1 MRFRLIVA
9 CTAVL
14 ALCCAFGSSSASAST
29 ASVSQAALTAGGA
42 AQNSSSKGNPGSSR
56 RKTRASESEAEFQK
70 AVAAVQAKDF
80 ATAEPLLKKAAED
93 NPQNYQAFF
102 YLGYIYNETN
112 RPDDAIAAYR
122 KAVALQ
128 PTVIESNLNLAVLLA
143 QKGESEAGVY
153 LHKAAKLKPAPEQQK
168 TLTQAWALLA
178 SKLKSTDPAGAVDA
192 YQTLAE
198 LLPTDPSPLLDLG
211 RFLESRKDTAGPE
224 KAYKNALARAPNSPD
239 ALALLSNFYLQQN
252 RVPDAEQTLT
262 AFVKARPESVNGHL
276 QLGRVY
282 RKEQKNPEAT
292 AEFEKAL
299 ELKPGDPDTL
309 RELAAVQL
317 DTKNYSAAEATLRN
331 LIAKQPNDAELY
343 FQLGHTLSRDT
354 KFEEAEAAYVQAIK
368 LKPDWGD
375 AYGEL
380 AVAAS
385 QAKNYVGAIQAL
397 NARARYLQETPG
409 TFFLRAT
416 CFDHLRAYKEATE
429 QYKNFLQVSDG
440 KYPDQEWQARHR
452 LVAIDPESRKK

>member
-1 MRFRLIVA
+1 MRFRHIAA

-14 ALCCAFGSSSASAST
+14 MLCGPVCAQST
-29 ASVSQAALTAGGA
+29 STHSKTTSRHGKAHAG
-42 AQNSSSKGNPGSSR
+42 
-56 RKTRASESEAEFQK
+56 ESEAEFQK
-70 AVAAVQAKDF
+70 AVAAAQARDF
-80 ATAEPLLKKAAED
+80 ATAEPLLKKAAEE

-102 YLGYIYNETN
+102 YLGYVYSETN
-112 RPDDAIAAYR
+112 RKDDAIAAYH
-122 KAVALQ
+122 KAVTLQ
-128 PTVIESNLNLAVLLA
+128 PTVIESNLDLAVLLA
-143 QKGESEAGVY
+143 EKGQSEAGVY
-153 LHKAAKLKPAPEQQK
+153 LHKAAKLNPTPDQQK
-168 TLTQAWALLA
+168 TLTQVWGLLA
-178 SKLKSTDPAGAVDA
+178 NKLKVTDPAGAVDA

-198 LLPTDPSPLLDLG
+198 LRPKDAAPLLELG
-211 RFLESRKDTAGPE
+211 QFLESRKDTAGAE
-224 KAYKNALARAPNSPD
+224 KAYKDALARDPNSAD
-239 ALALLSNFYLQQN
+239 ALALLSNLYLQQN
-252 RVPDAEQTLT
+252 RLPDAEQTLA
-262 AFVKARPESVNGHL
+262 AFVKTSPQSVNGHL

-282 RKEQKNPEAT
+282 RKEQKNTEAA

-299 ELKPGDPDTL
+299 ELTPGDPDAL

-317 DTKNYSAAEATLRN
+317 DTKNYAGTEATLRN
-331 LIAKQPNDAELY
+331 LIAKQPNDPELY
-343 FQLGHTLSRDT
+343 FQLGHTLSHET

-385 QAKNYVGAIQAL
+385 QAKNYAGAIQAL
-397 NARARYLQETPG
+397 NARAKYLQETPG

-416 CFDHLRAYKEATE
+416 CFDHLRAYKQASE

-452 LVAIDPESRKK
+452 LIAIDPESEKK

>member
-1 MRFRLIVA
+1 MRFRHIVA
-9 CTAVL
+9 CTVVL
-14 ALCCAFGSSSASAST
+14 TLCGSVCAQSSARPQSSSRH
-29 ASVSQAALTAGGA
+29 G
-42 AQNSSSKGNPGSSR
+42 
-56 RKTRASESEAEFQK
+56 KTHTGESEAEFRK
-70 AVAAVQAKDF
+70 AVGAAQARDF

-93 NPQNYQAFF
+93 NPQNYQAWF
-102 YLGYIYNETN
+102 YLGYVYSETN
-112 RPDDAIAAYR
+112 RTDDAIAAYH

-128 PTVIESNLNLAVLLA
+128 PGVIESNLNLAVLLA
-143 QKGESEAGVY
+143 EKGESEAGVY
-153 LHKAAKLKPAPEQQK
+153 LHKAAKLNPTADQQK

-178 SKLKSTDPAGAVDA
+178 NKLKTTDPAGAVDA
-192 YQTLAE
+192 YETLAE
-198 LLPTDPSPLLDLG
+198 LRPKDPAPLLELG
-211 RFLESRKDTAGPE
+211 QFLESRKDLAGAE
-224 KAYKNALARAPNSPD
+224 KAYKNTLARDPNSSD

-252 RVPDAEQTLT
+252 RLPDAEQTLA
-262 AFVKARPESVNGHL
+262 AFVKASPQSVNGHL

-282 RKEQKNPEAT
+282 RKQQKNTEAA

-299 ELKPGDPDTL
+299 ELQPGDPDTL

-317 DTKNYSAAEATLRN
+317 ETKNYSAAEATLRN

-354 KFEEAEAAYVQAIK
+354 KFEEAETAYVQAIK

-385 QAKNYVGAIQAL
+385 QAKNYAGAIQAL
-397 NARARYLQETPG
+397 NARASYLQETPG
-409 TFFLRAT
+409 TYFLRAT

-429 QYKNFLQVSDG
+429 QYKHFLEVSDG

-452 LVAIDPESRKK
+452 LIAIDPESKKK

>member
-1 MRFRLIVA
+1 MRFRYIVA
-9 CTAVL
+9 CAAVL
-14 ALCCAFGSSSASAST
+14 MLCVPVCAQSSSAH
-29 ASVSQAALTAGGA
+29 
-42 AQNSSSKGNPGSSR
+42 PHPSSR
-56 RKTRASESEAEFQK
+56 KILTGESEAEFQK
-70 AVAAVQAKDF
+70 AVAAAEAKDF
-80 ATAEPLLKKAAED
+80 ATAEPLLKKAAAD

-102 YLGYIYNETN
+102 YLGYVYHETN
-112 RPDDAIAAYR
+112 RDDDAITAYQ

-128 PTVIESNLNLAVLLA
+128 PNVFESNLNLAVLLA
-143 QKGESEAGVY
+143 EKGGSEAGAY
-153 LHKAAKLKPAPEQQK
+153 LHKAAGLKHTPEQQEV
-168 TLTQAWALLA
+168 LAQVWAALA
-178 SKLKSTDPAGAVDA
+178 NKLKATDPAGAVDA

-198 LLPTDPSPLLDLG
+198 LRPGDPNPLLDLG
-211 RFLESRKDTAGPE
+211 QFLESRRDTVGAE
-224 KAYKNALARAPNSPD
+224 KAFKDALARAPNSSD

-252 RVPDAEQTLT
+252 RLTDAEQTLA
-262 AFVKARPESVNGHL
+262 AFVKASPQNVNGHL

-282 RKEQKNPEAT
+282 RKEQKNAEAA
-292 AEFEKAL
+292 AEFERAL

-317 DTKNYSAAEATLRN
+317 DTRNYSAAEATLRN
-331 LIAKQPNDAELY
+331 LIAKQPNDADLY

-354 KFEEAEAAYVQAIK
+354 KFEEAEAAYLQAIK

-397 NARARYLQETPG
+397 NARARFLQETPG

-416 CFDHLRAYKEATE
+416 CFDHLRAYKEASA
-429 QYKNFLQVSDG
+429 QYKAFLEVSDG

-452 LVAIDPESRKK
+452 LIAIDPESKKK

>member
-1 MRFRLIVA
+1 LNA
-9 CTAVL
+9 DPQT
-14 ALCCAFGSSSASAST
+14 GSH
-29 ASVSQAALTAGGA
+29 
-42 AQNSSSKGNPGSSR
+42 
-56 RKTRASESEAEFQK
+56 RKIHTGESEAEFKK
-70 AVAAVQAKDF
+70 AVAAAQAKDF
-80 ATAEPLLKKAAED
+80 TTAEPLLKKAAED

-102 YLGYIYNETN
+102 YLGYVYSETN
-112 RPDDAIAAYR
+112 RADDAISAYR

-128 PTVIESNLNLAVLLA
+128 PTVIESNLDLAVLLA
-143 QKGESEAGVY
+143 EKGDSEAAVY
-153 LHKAAKLKPAPEQQK
+153 LHKTAKLNPTADQQK

-178 SKLKSTDPAGAVDA
+178 NKLKSTDPTAAIDA
-192 YQTLAE
+192 YQTLAS
-198 LLPTDPSPLLDLG
+198 LSPKDPAPLLELG
-211 RFLESRKDTAGPE
+211 QLLESRKDTAGAE
-224 KAYKNALARAPNSPD
+224 KAYRDALDRDPSSSD

-252 RVPDAEQTLT
+252 RLADAEQTLA
-262 AFVKARPESVNGHL
+262 AFVKARPQSVNGHL

-282 RKEQKNPEAT
+282 RKEQKNAEAS
-292 AEFEKAL
+292 AELEKAL
-299 ELKPGDPDTL
+299 ELKPGDPDAL

-317 DTKNYSAAEATLRN
+317 DSKNYAAAEASLRN
-331 LIAKQPNDAELY
+331 LIAKQPGDAELY

-354 KFEEAEAAYVQAIK
+354 KFEEAETAYLQAIK

-385 QAKNYVGAIQAL
+385 QAKNYIGAIQAL
-397 NARARYLQETPG
+397 NARAKYLQETPG

-429 QYKNFLQVSDG
+429 QYKNFLEVADG

-452 LVAIDPESRKK
+452 LIAIDPESRKK